1 MNPETKLDWLERI
14 GMKKVWRFLRSMKFG
29 MALLVLITVC
39 SLAGSLIQQGN
50 DAAYYMA
57 AYPGIG
63 GAILALQLDDVF
75 ASWYFISLMA
85 LLCLNLLLCSILR
98 LKSTIAQAKGA
109 AEQVEKAEVVPTGSE
124 KLERIETLLKNR
136 RMKER
141 QAKKGRVY
149 FKNSIGFYGSFVTH
163 LGLLFV
169 LVFAGCAMWLAEVE
183 DYTLFAGDSVK
194 LEDGTK
200 ITLDAFRPTDDE
212 GRTDYIST
220 IRVVDQAGNES
231 GEQEIRVNHP
241 LNFGGHKYFQQNYGT
256 AGSMTVT
263 NNGLSNDI
271 VLDSEMFLSLD
282 GQNGIAFHGLYP
294 DHTVDENG
302 QVSLIQNSDYVNPI
316 YLIDLV
322 KDGTST
328 RGVGTPGEIMEVDGV
343 AYRFNAPVN
352 YSGIRVKTL
361 PSAVLGALY
370 ACFVLLTAGL
380 YMCFFMI
387 PVYVRITGKGYALY
401 SPKKSNDISHEI
413 SLIPE
418 DANESEASAK

>member
-1 MNPETKLDWLERI
+1 
-14 GMKKVWRFLRSMKFG
+14 MKFG
-29 MALLVLITVC
+29 MALLVLIIVC
-39 SLAGSLIQQGN
+39 SLAGSLILQGN
-50 DAAYYMA
+50 DAAYYLA
-57 AYPGIG
+57 AFPGIG

-109 AEQVEKAEVVPTGSE
+109 AEQAEKADVVRTGGK

-141 QAKKGRVY
+141 QTKNGRVY
-149 FKNSIGFYGSFVTH
+149 FKNSLGFYGSFVTH
-163 LGLLFV
+163 LGLLLV
-169 LVFAGCAMWLAEVE
+169 LVFAGCAMWLASAE
-183 DYTLFAGDSVK
+183 DYTLFPGESVQ

-200 ITLDAFRPTDDE
+200 ITLDAFRHTDDE

-220 IRVVDQAGNES
+220 IRVVDQTGGES

-241 LNFGGHKYFQQNYGT
+241 LNFGGHKYFQQSYGT
-256 AGSMTVT
+256 VGSMTVT
-263 NNGLSNDI
+263 NNGLSND
-271 VLDSEMFLSLD
+271 VALDEEMFLSLD
-282 GQNGIAFHGLYP
+282 GRNGIAFYGLYP
-294 DHTVDENG
+294 DHAIDENG
-302 QVSLIQNSDYVNPI
+302 QVSLIENSDYVNPV

-328 RGVGTPGEIMEVDGV
+328 TGVVVPGETMEVDGV
-343 AYRFNAPVN
+343 TYRFNAPIS
-352 YSGIRVKTL
+352 YSGVRVKTL
-361 PSAVLGALY
+361 PAAVLGALY
-370 ACFVLLTAGL
+370 ACFALLIAGL
-380 YMCFFMI
+380 YLCFFMI
-387 PVYVRITGKGYALY
+387 PVYVRITGGGYALY

-418 DANESEASAK
+418 DANESEANSR